1 MILVLTLKNT
11 VYNRGL
17 LLFAFLLWFLLIFLL
32 SSQPLLTKTARSA
45 VVYFSLR

>member
-17 LLFAFLLWFLLIFLL
+17 LLLFLLLVFFDFLL
-32 SSQPLLTKTARSA
+32 SSQTILTKTARSA
-45 VVYFSLR
+45 IVYFSLR